1 MLNLVLS
8 LSLSHTGHWK
18 FNMAP
23 HGKELSEDL
32 KKRIVAL
39 HKDGVGYKKIAK
51 TLKLS
56 CSTVAKTIQRFN
68 RTGST
73 QNRPRH
79 GRPKKLSARAQ
90 RHIQR
95 LCLGNRRMSAAS
107 IAAEVEGVG
116 GQPVSAQT
124 IRRTLHQIGL
134 HGCRPRRKPLLKMMH
149 KKARKQFAE
158 DKQTKDMDYWN
169 HVLWSDETKINLF
182 GSDGVKR
189 VWRQPGEE
197 YKDKCVLPTVKHGGG
212 SVMVWGCMSA
222 AGTGELQFIE
232 GTMNAN
238 MYCDIL
244 KQSMIPSL
252 RRLGRRAVFQHDNDP
267 KHTSKTT
274 TALLKKLRVKVMDWP
289 SMSPDLNPIEHLW
302 GILKWKVEER
312 KVSNIH
318 QLRDVVMEEW
328 KRTPVA
334 TCEALVNS
342 MPKRV
347 KAVLENNG
355 GHTKY

>member
-1 MLNLVLS
+1 MSKLGPISHFLSPVSCDSLVLQGLRSEWGAGVLNLVLS

-73 QNRPRH
+73 QNRPCH

-116 GQPVSAQT
+116 GSACQCSGH
-124 IRRTLHQIGL
+124 TLHTASNWSAWLSSQKEASSKDDAQESL
-134 HGCRPRRKPLLKMMH
+134 
-149 KKARKQFAE
+149 
-158 DKQTKDMDYWN
+158 QT
-169 HVLWSDETKINLF
+169 VC
-182 GSDGVKR
+182 
-189 VWRQPGEE
+189 WRQA
-197 YKDKCVLPTVKHGGG
+197 D
-212 SVMVWGCMSA
+212 
-222 AGTGELQFIE
+222 
-232 GTMNAN
+232 
-238 MYCDIL
+238 
-244 KQSMIPSL
+244 
-252 RRLGRRAVFQHDNDP
+252 
-267 KHTSKTT
+267 
-274 TALLKKLRVKVMDWP
+274 
-289 SMSPDLNPIEHLW
+289 
-302 GILKWKVEER
+302 
-312 KVSNIH
+312 
-318 QLRDVVMEEW
+318 
-328 KRTPVA
+328 
-334 TCEALVNS
+334 
-342 MPKRV
+342 
-347 KAVLENNG
+347 
-355 GHTKY
+355 